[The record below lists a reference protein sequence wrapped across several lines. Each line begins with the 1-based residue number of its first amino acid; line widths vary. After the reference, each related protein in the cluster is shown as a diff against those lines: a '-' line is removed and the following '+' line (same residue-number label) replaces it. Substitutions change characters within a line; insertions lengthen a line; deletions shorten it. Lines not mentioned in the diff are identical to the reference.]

1 MTTNPIVLPFCCSAF
16 SKFIS
21 CLFTTGIENYC
32 TKIQA
37 GGKGANIGRDIFK
50 LTGFWAMANRE
61 MVFTSVMWTC
71 NENLREIGKD
81 RDLGISN
88 YNINLLSSVVSAS
101 LSALVSFPFDLSK
114 TLRISYPKKFK
125 GVGTGEMFKIVYRE
139 NGVSGLTAGLGPRMA
154 RYFFGAFIFF
164 GCYEWQMMYL
174 LGEK

>member
-1 MTTNPIVLPFCCSAF
+1 V
-16 SKFIS
+16 
-21 CLFTTGIENYC
+21 GIENYC
-32 TKIQA
+32 TRIQA
-37 GGKGANIGRDIFK
+37 GGKGANFGRDIFK

-61 MVFTSVMWTC
+61 MMFTSVMWTC
-71 NENLREIGKD
+71 NENLREIVRD
-81 RDLGISN
+81 RHLGISN
-88 YNINLLSSVVSAS
+88 FNINLLSAVVSAS

-114 TLRISYPKKFK
+114 TLRISYPEKFR

-154 RYFFGAFIFF
+154 RYFCGALVFF